1 MRSLSLKIFLWFW
14 LAVLVGGLAFIC
26 VALLWPSQTFIGRAA
41 KYFAFNLETTGRM
54 GIDLYEQSGPSAL
67 NEFLGSIET
76 ISAFKLYILTA
87 QGDPLKATAVPSGA
101 RALGRRAL
109 STQSVQAQNWTTHP
123 LIAQP
128 VVSASGRAYTV
139 LLELPE
145 GLAQVL
151 IQMSHALFLR
161 IAAAL
166 LASGLVCFLM
176 VRYVTSPIRKL
187 QAAVRKFARGDLS
200 VRVASGIGRRQD
212 EIADLGRDFD
222 AMAMRIESLMHA
234 HENLLRDVAHELRS
248 PLTRLNVALEIARK
262 HGDAKMSGFLDRI
275 GGEARQLSHL
285 ITQVLVLSRL
295 ENIEVERHLEP
306 ICLESLIEPI
316 VRDANFEGQMDAS
329 SVTFDCRRKVTL
341 TADGRLVHSAIENIV
356 RNALRFSPPGSPVE
370 IIQQVEAS
378 QDRSVALVVISD
390 RGPGVPP
397 EALENLFKPFFRV
410 AAKKGRPGG
419 GAGVGMAIAY
429 HAVNLHRGAIRAVNR
444 ANGGLT
450 VEIRLPMRWEGGDS
464 PGNWISDENSVIREK
479 IQ

>member
-14 LAVLVGGLAFIC
+14 LAVLVGGLAFIS
-26 VALLWPSQTFIGRAA
+26 VALLWPSQTFLGRAA

-54 GIDLYEQSGPSAL
+54 GIDLYERDGAAAL
-67 NEFLGSIET
+67 EDFLGSIET

-87 QGDPLKATAVPSGA
+87 QGEPLRPASLPAGA
-101 RALGRRAL
+101 RAIGRRAL
-109 STQSVQAQNWTTHP
+109 TANAVQAQNWTTHP

-128 VVSASGRAYTV
+128 VNSASGQAYTV

-145 GLAQVL
+145 GLAQLL

-176 VRYVTSPIRKL
+176 VRYVTSPVRKL
-187 QAAVRKFARGDLS
+187 QAAVRKFTRGDLG
-200 VRVASGIGRRQD
+200 VRVGPRIGRRQD

-222 AMAMRIESLMHA
+222 TMAMRIESLMHA

-262 HGDAKMSGFLDRI
+262 HGDDRMSGFLDRI
-275 GGEARQLSHL
+275 GAEAQQLSHL

-306 ICLESLIEPI
+306 ISLEKLIERV
-316 VRDANFEGQMDAS
+316 VRDANFEGQIHSS
-329 SVTFDCRRKVTL
+329 SVVFDCRQKVTL
-341 TADGRLVHSAIENIV
+341 TADGGLVHSAIENVV
-356 RNALRFSPPGSPVE
+356 RNAMRFCPAGCPVK
-370 IIQQVEAS
+370 ITQTVE
-378 QDRSVALVVISD
+378 DIEGRSMAVVRISD

-397 EALENLFKPFFRV
+397 ESLADLFKPFFRV
-410 AAKKGRPGG
+410 ATKQGRPGG
-419 GAGVGMAIAY
+419 GAGIGLAIAY

-444 ANGGLT
+444 PGSGLT
-450 VEIRLPMRWEGGDS
+450 VEIRLP
-464 PGNWISDENSVIREK
+464 V
-479 IQ
+479 